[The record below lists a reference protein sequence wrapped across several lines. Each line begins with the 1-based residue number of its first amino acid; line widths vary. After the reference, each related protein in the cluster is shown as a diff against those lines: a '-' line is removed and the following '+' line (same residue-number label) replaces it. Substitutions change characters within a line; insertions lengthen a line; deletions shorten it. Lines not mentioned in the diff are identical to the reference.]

1 MLILGLDGLDAVQI
15 GKDIVIGIHKKGNKW
30 KLSIVAPKSLK
41 INRISG
47 DEWSDKSGKLYLKN
61 LTAK

>member
-41 INRISG
+41 INRIGRRSNRQG
-47 DEWSDKSGKLYLKN
+47 HCDRNTQEG
-61 LTAK
+61 